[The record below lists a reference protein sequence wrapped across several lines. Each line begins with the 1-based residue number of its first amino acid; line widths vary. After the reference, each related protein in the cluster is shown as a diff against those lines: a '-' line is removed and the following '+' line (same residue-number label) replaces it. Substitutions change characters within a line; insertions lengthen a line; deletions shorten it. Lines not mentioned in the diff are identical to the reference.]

1 MSQEAL
7 KTALQETCAQRDTF
21 KEHAEALTQ
30 EVLRL
35 REQLGSHVAHTR
47 EAEPADR
54 LRAVDLAR
62 GDLLVSAGLRRQLP
76 GQLRRSPSWDR
87 TSIRSPR

>member
-1 MSQEAL
+1 MIFNACGHAQNGQPTMSQEAL

-35 REQLGSHVAHTR
+35 REQLG
-47 EAEPADR
+47 
-54 LRAVDLAR
+54 
-62 GDLLVSAGLRRQLP
+62 
-76 GQLRRSPSWDR
+76 
-87 TSIRSPR
+87 